1 MEGSIN
7 FKTIPL
13 KCRRKMEIFERFF
26 MYEKQKNPKPSNSWL
41 GCASPWI
48 KPSFHTLSIR
58 KLVIS
63 PGTGSDCCWLLPAHL
78 ASRGNYS
85 AIHQMDEW
93 KAKISFTALM
103 QHTVCRAIPFCLI
116 NETWDE
122 LEPTSSF
129 GAAGLG
135 EKTSTINPSEN
146 SIWRSCPFLIES
158 KAQDT

>member
-7 FKTIPL
+7 FKTTPL
-13 KCRRKMEIFERFF
+13 KCKRKMEICERFF
-26 MYEKQKNPKPSNSWL
+26 LYEKQKNSKPSNSWL

-48 KPSFHTLSIR
+48 SSSFHTLSIR

-63 PGTGSDCCWLLPAHL
+63 PGTGSHCCSQPISL
-78 ASRGNYS
+78 AEVTTVLFTRWMNEK
-85 AIHQMDEW
+85 QR
-93 KAKISFTALM
+93 KISFIALM

-122 LEPTSSF
+122 LEPTSSS

-135 EKTSTINPSEN
+135 EKRSTINPSEK
-146 SIWRSCPFLIES
+146 SIWRSFPFLIES